1 MSKGR
6 KENLG
11 DFRDLTAEEQRVIAS
26 KGGKASVEARR
37 AKKKLKELVELMGEK
52 KADPMLQERMK
63 DMGISKEDLTNNMAC
78 VVGLFQKAMAG
89 DVQAFNAIRD
99 IRGEKPVDK
108 TELNGSLDTDV
119 NIGFVAAGVK
129 LAGSEEEVDE

>member
-1 MSKGR
+1 MGKVR

-11 DFRDLTAEEQRVIAS
+11 DFRDLTAEEQRAIAS

-37 AKKKLKELVELMGEK
+37 AKKNLKELVEIMGDK
-52 KADPMLQERMK
+52 KADTMLQERMK

>member
-1 MSKGR
+1 MGKGR
-6 KENLG
+6 KETLG
-11 DFRDLTAEEQRVIAS
+11 DFRDLTAEEQRAIAS

-37 AKKKLKELVELMGEK
+37 AKKNLKELVEIMGDK

>member
-1 MSKGR
+1 MGKGR

-11 DFRDLTAEEQRVIAS
+11 DFRDLTAEEQRAIAS

-37 AKKKLKELVELMGEK
+37 AKKNLKELVEIMGDK

-63 DMGISKEDLTNNMAC
+63 DMGISKEYLTNNMAC

-99 IRGEKPVDK
+99 IRGKKPVDK

>member
-1 MSKGR
+1 MGKGR

-11 DFRDLTAEEQRVIAS
+11 DFRDLTAEEQRAIAS

-37 AKKKLKELVELMGEK
+37 AKKNLKELVEIMGDK

-63 DMGISKEDLTNNMAC
+63 DMGISNEDLTNNMAC

-119 NIGFVAAGVK
+119 IIGFVAAGVK

>member
-1 MSKGR
+1 MGKGR

-11 DFRDLTAEEQRVIAS
+11 DFRDLTAEEQRAIAS
-26 KGGKASVEARR
+26 KGGKASVAARR
-37 AKKKLKELVELMGEK
+37 AKKNLKELVEIMGDK

>member
-1 MSKGR
+1 MGKGR

-11 DFRDLTAEEQRVIAS
+11 DFRDLTAEEQRAIAS

-37 AKKKLKELVELMGEK
+37 AKKNLKELVEIMGDK

-63 DMGISKEDLTNNMAC
+63 DMGISNEDLTNNMAC

-99 IRGEKPVDK
+99 IRGKKPVDK

>member
-11 DFRDLTAEEQRVIAS
+11 DFRDLTAEEQRAIAS
-26 KGGKASVEARR
+26 KGGKASVAARR
-37 AKKKLKELVELMGEK
+37 MKKNLKELVELMGEK

-99 IRGEKPVDK
+99 IRGEKPVEK
-108 TELNGSLDTDV
+108 TEMNGTFDTDV
-119 NIGFVAAGVK
+119 KIGFVKAGVK
-129 LAGSEEEVDE
+129 LASSEEEVDE

>member
-1 MSKGR
+1 
-6 KENLG
+6 
-11 DFRDLTAEEQRVIAS
+11 
-26 KGGKASVEARR
+26 
-37 AKKKLKELVELMGEK
+37 
-52 KADPMLQERMK
+52 
-63 DMGISKEDLTNNMAC
+63 MGISKEDLTNNMAC

-119 NIGFVAAGVK
+119 NIGFIAAGVK

>member
-1 MSKGR
+1 MGKGR

-11 DFRDLTAEEQRVIAS
+11 DFRDLTAEEQRAIAS

-37 AKKKLKELVELMGEK
+37 AKKNLKELVEIMGEK

-63 DMGISKEDLTNNMAC
+63 DMGISKEDWTNNMAC

-99 IRGEKPVDK
+99 IRGEKPVEK
-108 TELNGSLDTDV
+108 SEMNGNMDT
-119 NIGFVAAGVK
+119 NIKIGFVRAGVK
-129 LAGSEEEVDE
+129 LASSEDEVEE

>member
-11 DFRDLTAEEQRVIAS
+11 DFRDLTAEEQRAIAS
-26 KGGKASVEARR
+26 KGGKASVAARR

>member
-1 MSKGR
+1 MGKGR

-11 DFRDLTAEEQRVIAS
+11 DFRDLTAEEQRAIAS

-37 AKKKLKELVELMGEK
+37 AKKNLKELVEIMGDK

-63 DMGISKEDLTNNMAC
+63 DMGISNEDLTNNMAC

>member
-11 DFRDLTAEEQRVIAS
+11 DFRDLTAEEQRAIAS
-26 KGGKASVEARR
+26 KGGKASVAARR
-37 AKKKLKELVELMGEK
+37 EKKKLKELVELMGEK

>member
-1 MSKGR
+1 MGKGR

-11 DFRDLTAEEQRVIAS
+11 DFRDLTAEEQRAIAS

-37 AKKKLKELVELMGEK
+37 AKKNLKELVEIMGEK

-89 DVQAFNAIRD
+89 DVKALNAIRD

>member
-11 DFRDLTAEEQRVIAS
+11 DFRDLTAEEQRAIAS
-26 KGGKASVEARR
+26 KGGKASVAARR

-89 DVQAFNAIRD
+89 AVQAFNAIRD

-129 LAGSEEEVDE
+129 LAGSVEEVDE

>member
-1 MSKGR
+1 MGKGR

-11 DFRDLTAEEQRVIAS
+11 DFRDLTAEEQRAIAS

-37 AKKKLKELVELMGEK
+37 AKKNLKELVEIMGDK

-63 DMGISKEDLTNNMAC
+63 DRGISKEELTNNMAC

>member
-1 MSKGR
+1 MGKGR

-11 DFRDLTAEEQRVIAS
+11 DFRDLTAEEQRAIAS

-37 AKKKLKELVELMGEK
+37 AKKNLKELVEIMGDK

-63 DMGISKEDLTNNMAC
+63 DMGISKEYLTNNMAC

>member
-1 MSKGR
+1 MGKGI

-11 DFRDLTAEEQRVIAS
+11 DFRDLTAEEQRAIAS

-37 AKKKLKELVELMGEK
+37 AKKNLKELVEIMGDK

>member
-1 MSKGR
+1 MGKGR

-11 DFRDLTAEEQRVIAS
+11 DFRDLTAEEQRAIAS

-37 AKKKLKELVELMGEK
+37 AKKNLKERVEIMGEK

-63 DMGISKEDLTNNMAC
+63 EMGISKEDLTNNMAC

>member
-1 MSKGR
+1 MGKGR

-11 DFRDLTAEEQRVIAS
+11 DFRDLTAEEQRAIAS

-37 AKKKLKELVELMGEK
+37 AKKNLKELVEIMGDK
-52 KADPMLQERMK
+52 KANPMLQERMK
-63 DMGISKEDLTNNMAC
+63 DMGISKEDLTNNMDC
-78 VVGLFQKAMAG
+78 VVGLFQMAMDG
-89 DVQAFNAIRD
+89 VVQAFNAIRD

>member
-1 MSKGR
+1 MGKGR

-11 DFRDLTAEEQRVIAS
+11 DFRDLTAEEQRAIAS

-37 AKKKLKELVELMGEK
+37 AKKNLKELVEIMGDK

-78 VVGLFQKAMAG
+78 VVGWFQKAMAG